1 MQTFAHHAIRT
12 LAAIIL
18 AAGTT
23 NAALAQA
30 TPPKDQELLRDFIH
44 YVRIDRAD
52 LAKSFGEALL
62 KRLAPPLGTAAE
74 GAGLSLTDFVAMLDQ
89 SGELQRFEEA
99 TARAQRQGE
108 VEAVASQLLNAYQ
121 NGKLEQARNPTEV
134 ARNIALLTGTQRQ
147 RLVARERLIFAG
159 EYAVP
164 ELLASLT
171 QRTDLPLSSEARRLL
186 VDMGR
191 QAQAPLIAALA
202 GSDAASQEAIAR
214 VLGEIPYRTSVPALA
229 DLAAT
234 TKTEAVKAAA
244 EAALAKL
251 GADSTTAPALLYRT
265 LGEEY
270 YRELASL
277 TSFPGEAQQLVWTYD
292 APSSRLRALPV
303 RSEVFHEA
311 MAMSY
316 AEKALSRDPA
326 DQSAIALWVAA
337 NFKREIES
345 PKDYQNPLYPKDRR
359 GAMFYAVTAGPRVG
373 QAVLGRAID
382 TKNTALSRE
391 AIASIEQTAGAAI
404 LADEAGGRNALLESL
419 RYPNRR
425 VQYEAALALAAAQP
439 RGTFAGAERVVPV
452 LGSAIRDAGAKFAAV
467 VAAKPEEQQSLASVL
482 KGLGYTVLA
491 PGLSLGDIELAIAEA
506 PGVDIL
512 VSSLPAQATNELIAA
527 VRVNTKLAVTPMLS
541 LLTPQGVIE
550 LEPQFKNDPTVR
562 FLRQGTD
569 PKQQA
574 EAATQL
580 VESASGGPISAE
592 DAAAYQAKSIV
603 ALRDLAVQ
611 SQGVLKVVDASG
623 PLVSALNNP
632 KNPTRLQVADVI
644 ARVEDQGLQRAL
656 AEAALS
662 AEGDTA
668 LPLIN
673 LLTASCK
680 RFGNLLEPRQVDRI
694 VARAGKGDDQQA
706 TAIASLVGALNV
718 ASGSITPQ
726 ILGTPAK

>member
-1 MQTFAHHAIRT
+1 VQTLAHYAIRT
-12 LAAIIL
+12 LAALIL

-108 VEAVASQLLNAYQ
+108 VEAVAAKLLNAYQ

-147 RLVARERLIFAG
+147 RLVARERLMFAG

-171 QRTDLPLSSEARRLL
+171 QRTDLPRSSEARRLL

-202 GSDAASQEAIAR
+202 GSDAATQEAIAR
-214 VLGEIPYRTSVPALA
+214 VLGDIPYRTSVPALT

-234 TKTEAVKAAA
+234 TKADAVKAAA
-244 EAALAKL
+244 ETALAKL
-251 GADSTTAPALLYRT
+251 GADTSTSPALLYRT

-277 TSFPGEAQQLVWTYD
+277 TSFPGEAQQIVWTYD

-326 DQSAIALWVAA
+326 DQAAIALWVAS
-337 NFKREIES
+337 NFKREIET
-345 PKDYQNPLYPKDRR
+345 PEGYENPLYAMDRR
-359 GAMFYAVTAGPRVG
+359 SAMFYAVTAGPRVG

-382 TKNTALSRE
+382 TKNTALSRQ

-404 LADEAGGRNALLESL
+404 LADEASGRNALLESL

-425 VQYEAALALAAAQP
+425 VQYEAALALAVAQP
-439 RGTFAGAERVVPV
+439 RGSFAGAERVVPV

-512 VSSLPAQATNELIAA
+512 VSSLPAQATSELIASA
-527 VRVNTKLAVTPMLS
+527 RTNTKLAVTPMLS

-569 PKQQA
+569 PQQQA

-580 VESASGGPISAE
+580 VEAASGGPISAE
-592 DAAAYQAKSIV
+592 EAAAYQSKSIV

-632 KNPTRLQVADVI
+632 KNPARLQVADVI

-656 AEAALS
+656 AESALS
-662 AEGDTA
+662 AEGDAA

-694 VARAGKGDDQQA
+694 VARAGKGSDQQA
-706 TAIASLVGALNV
+706 TAIASLIGALNV
-718 ASGSITPQ
+718 ASDSIAPQ
-726 ILGTPAK
+726 ILGTQAK